1 MTHLVNKRINLQIAT
16 QSWLYIY
23 HIGQYQTLICIISFL
38 FSNEKR
44 ICKTFHKVALGI
56 GGLYVY
62 WYQIILHVFPILQL
76 QCWFSLKKK
85 ILSFFSKSLRLQFN
99 MFQHFLLLPI
109 SIMFMTLISDHQKIN
124 QVKEQISVPLIKIWL
139 WHKPCSSGW
148 QTVVHWLVQG
158 LFLRLN
164 LIGSLSYSPSHLSP
178 FSCPYK

>member
-1 MTHLVNKRINLQIAT
+1 MNDTFGKQKDQFTNRHTILAV
-16 QSWLYIY
+16 YIPY
-23 HIGQYQTLICIISFL
+23 IGQYQTLTCIISFL

-85 ILSFFSKSLRLQFN
+85 ILSFFSKSLRLQFK

-109 SIMFMTLISDHQKIN
+109 SIMFMTLISYHQKIN
-124 QVKEQISVPLIKIWL
+124 QVKEQISVPL
-139 WHKPCSSGW
+139 SSDQDLIMT
-148 QTVVHWLVQG
+148 QTLQFWMTNCCPLTCPGTLPKVESDW
-158 LFLRLN
+158 
-164 LIGSLSYSPSHLSP
+164 
-178 FSCPYK
+178 FSII

>member
-1 MTHLVNKRINLQIAT
+1 MTLLVNKRINLQIAT

-23 HIGQYQTLICIISFL
+23 HSGQYQTLICIISFL

-85 ILSFFSKSLRLQFN
+85 ILSFFSKSLRLQFK

-109 SIMFMTLISDHQKIN
+109 SIMFMTLISDHQKKI
-124 QVKEQISVPLIKIWL
+124 IKL
-139 WHKPCSSGW
+139 KNKF
-148 QTVVHWLVQG
+148 
-158 LFLRLN
+158 LFLWSRSDYDTN
-164 LIGSLSYSPSHLSP
+164 LAVLDDKLLSIDLSRD
-178 FSCPYK
+178 SS

>member
-1 MTHLVNKRINLQIAT
+1 MKKK
-16 QSWLYIY
+16 
-23 HIGQYQTLICIISFL
+23 ICD
-38 FSNEKR
+38 
-44 ICKTFHKVALGI
+44 TFHKVNIALGI
-56 GGLYVY
+56 GGLYMTLY
-62 WYQIILHVFPILQL
+62 WYWKILHVFPLHAVLI
-76 QCWFSLKKK
+76 FIKK
-85 ILSFFSKSLRLQFN
+85 IQNFFSKSLRLQFK

-124 QVKEQISVPLIKIWL
+124 PVKEQISLPLIKIWL